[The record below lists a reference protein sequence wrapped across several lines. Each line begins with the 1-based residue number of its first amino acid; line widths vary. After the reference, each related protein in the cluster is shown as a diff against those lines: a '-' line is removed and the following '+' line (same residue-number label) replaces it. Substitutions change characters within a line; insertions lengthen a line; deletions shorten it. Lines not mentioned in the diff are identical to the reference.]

1 MQASCGT
8 AFAASGAA
16 LSMRAPIK
24 ISLRFPGRAIRGG
37 ALCGGA
43 PDKLVLALKRQQAH
57 GRIQTGAR
65 GGTGCQMV
73 FLPDDA
79 ESAQSDDDESG
90 SPSETSQSEWDDRNA
105 IIHQYS
111 PITGTS
117 LETPAELN
125 EKLRPVGLDRHSESL
140 CLYVTY
146 QYITERNNRFLST
159 ERFVADTSRCRYE
172 Q

>member
-8 AFAASGAA
+8 AFVTSSAA
-16 LSMRAPIK
+16 LSLRAPIK
-24 ISLRFPGRAIRGG
+24 FSLRVPGRAIRGG

-43 PDKLVLALKRQQAH
+43 PDRLVLAFKQQQPH

-73 FLPDDA
+73 FLPDDV
-79 ESAQSDDDESG
+79 ETAQSDDDESG
-90 SPSETSQSEWDDRNA
+90 SSSQTIQSEWDDRNA

-111 PITGTS
+111 SITGTS

-146 QYITERNNRFLST
+146 PFMTERNKRFLST
-159 ERFVADTSRCRYE
+159 EDFCRHFE
-172 Q
+172 MQI

>member
-8 AFAASGAA
+8 AFVTSSAA
-16 LSMRAPIK
+16 LSLRTPIK
-24 ISLRFPGRAIRGG
+24 FSLRVPGRAIRGG

-43 PDKLVLALKRQQAH
+43 PDRLVLAFKQQQPH

-73 FLPDDA
+73 FLPDDV
-79 ESAQSDDDESG
+79 ETAQSDDDESG
-90 SPSETSQSEWDDRNA
+90 SSSQTIQSEWDDRNA

-111 PITGTS
+111 SITGTS

-146 QYITERNNRFLST
+146 PFMTERNKRFLST
-159 ERFVADTSRCRYE
+159 EDFCRHFE
-172 Q
+172 MQI